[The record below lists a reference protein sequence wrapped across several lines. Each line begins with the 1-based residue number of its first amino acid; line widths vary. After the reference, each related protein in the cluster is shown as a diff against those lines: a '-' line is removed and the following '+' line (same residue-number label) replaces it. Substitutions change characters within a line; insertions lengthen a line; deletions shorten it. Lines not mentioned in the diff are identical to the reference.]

1 MQHRDSE
8 HLRYFC
14 DLESSICR
22 GARQRDQP
30 RCARPYP
37 SVAGRVSGLDA
48 VAAEATRRRGRA
60 QLPTRRGAPV
70 APPRGGA
77 PPTPTANRTAL
88 EPIEVSCCVAA
99 RRARD
104 RPGSPR
110 ASRRS
115 GCRPP
120 LRRCSHDPARILLF
134 STKEVAPMSA
144 TATNA
149 ERIKTD
155 PDPYDR
161 FNIALG
167 YRIGDL
173 VLLSGQAA
181 IDEDGNLVGA
191 GDFDAQAE
199 QVFKNLKRVL
209 EDAGSSLEQV
219 VKVNIYLTDM
229 SHFPKIVELRSRYF
243 SRPWPADTIVGV
255 TALALPELM
264 IEIEA
269 TALVDG
275 NVVE

>member
-1 MQHRDSE
+1 M
-8 HLRYFC
+8 
-14 DLESSICR
+14 
-22 GARQRDQP
+22 
-30 RCARPYP
+30 
-37 SVAGRVSGLDA
+37 SV
-48 VAAEATRRRGRA
+48 
-60 QLPTRRGAPV
+60 
-70 APPRGGA
+70 
-77 PPTPTANRTAL
+77 
-88 EPIEVSCCVAA
+88 
-99 RRARD
+99 
-104 RPGSPR
+104 
-110 ASRRS
+110 
-115 GCRPP
+115 
-120 LRRCSHDPARILLF
+120 
-134 STKEVAPMSA
+134 

-155 PDPYDR
+155 PDPYDQ
-161 FNIALG
+161 FHIALG

-181 IDEDGNLVGA
+181 IDENGNVVGE

-209 EDAGSSLEQV
+209 EAAGSSLTNV

-229 SHFPKIVELRSRYF
+229 SYFPKIVELRSRHF

-275 NVVE
+275 RVVE

>member
-1 MQHRDSE
+1 M
-8 HLRYFC
+8 
-14 DLESSICR
+14 
-22 GARQRDQP
+22 
-30 RCARPYP
+30 
-37 SVAGRVSGLDA
+37 
-48 VAAEATRRRGRA
+48 
-60 QLPTRRGAPV
+60 
-70 APPRGGA
+70 
-77 PPTPTANRTAL
+77 
-88 EPIEVSCCVAA
+88 
-99 RRARD
+99 
-104 RPGSPR
+104 
-110 ASRRS
+110 
-115 GCRPP
+115 
-120 LRRCSHDPARILLF
+120 
-134 STKEVAPMSA
+134 ST

-155 PDPYDR
+155 PDPFDE

-181 IDEDGNLVGA
+181 IDEYGNVVGA

-199 QVFKNLKRVL
+199 QVFKNLKHVL
-209 EDAGSSLEQV
+209 ETAGSSLANV

-229 SHFPKIVELRSRYF
+229 SHFPKIIELRARHF

-269 TALVDG
+269 TALING

>member
-1 MQHRDSE
+1 M
-8 HLRYFC
+8 
-14 DLESSICR
+14 
-22 GARQRDQP
+22 
-30 RCARPYP
+30 
-37 SVAGRVSGLDA
+37 
-48 VAAEATRRRGRA
+48 
-60 QLPTRRGAPV
+60 
-70 APPRGGA
+70 
-77 PPTPTANRTAL
+77 
-88 EPIEVSCCVAA
+88 
-99 RRARD
+99 
-104 RPGSPR
+104 
-110 ASRRS
+110 
-115 GCRPP
+115 
-120 LRRCSHDPARILLF
+120 
-134 STKEVAPMSA
+134 ST

-155 PDPYDR
+155 PDPFDQ

-181 IDEDGNLVGA
+181 IDENGHVVGP

-209 EDAGSSLEQV
+209 EAAGSSLANV

-229 SHFPKIVELRSRYF
+229 SNFPKIVELRSRYF

-269 TALVDG
+269 TALVAG
-275 NVVE
+275 KVVE